1 MIASSRATRLASLA
15 LLSATLAGS
24 VALARAQEAPSPGG
38 TVPSVLG
45 LSLSEPSGFSRTSAA
60 RRSSIYTSRI
70 RAEVTATDAP
80 TRLSIADGEATAA
93 RRRGHLV
100 RGASILPAPLRAAAS
115 GGAYKSL
122 DARVAA
128 PLKRWREPVA
138 RARATIRLRQ
148 AVRGAA
154 TPRNYHKL
162 LLVTITAAGP

>member
-1 MIASSRATRLASLA
+1 MIVPARARWAALA
-15 LLSATLAGS
+15 LLSAALLAS
-24 VALARAQEAPSPGG
+24 AAVALAEEGAPSPGG
-38 TVPSVLG
+38 SVPSVLG

-60 RRSSIYTSRI
+60 RRSSVYTSLI

-100 RGASILPAPLRAAAS
+100 RGASILPAPLWAAAS

-122 DARVAA
+122 DAAVAA
-128 PLKRWREPVA
+128 PLERWSRPVA

-154 TPRNYHKL
+154 ALRNYHKL